1 MPTKKKNPSKK
12 TPKAAAKKSASKS
25 APKGEVRRKRGAPMG
40 NTNRLGKKKGTGKA
54 TTRKPTKPQ
63 DILVVPETLPGSS
76 TDTVLNSLNDA
87 EERAKDE
94 FTLKMDA
101 IQKSREAYMAVLGS
115 VVITH
120 SPTVTKVKVTS
131 KGNPD
136 LRTIAGREFMKAH
149 PEFHGRAD

>member
-12 TPKAAAKKSASKS
+12 SAKKSASKS
-25 APKGEVRRKRGAPMG
+25 APKGEVKRKRGAPLG

-54 TTRKPTKPQ
+54 ITRKPTKPQ
-63 DILVVPETLPGSS
+63 DILVVPETLPGSA
-76 TDTVLNSLNDA
+76 TDTVLNSLEQA
-87 EERAKDE
+87 EERAKDD
-94 FTLKMDA
+94 FALKMDA
-101 IQKSREAYMAVLGS
+101 IQKSREAYMAALGS
-115 VVITH
+115 GGGTH